1 MFSYLYEI
9 VGASVGEEIHP
20 FLWVKCGSGEVLDEV
35 VVDMVWAVGCEVVL
49 VCFFWGVGTEV
60 FIPPVPFC
68 VAFVFPYVSPARN
81 GVDALVNVT
90 LSSSGLRMAKGKVAL
105 QHRLGMDLPNV

>member
-1 MFSYLYEI
+1 MMFGYLNEI
-9 VGASVGEEIHP
+9 ISASVSKEIYP
-20 FLWVKCGSGEVLDEV
+20 SLWVKSGSSKVLDEV
-35 VVDMVWAVGCEVVL
+35 IVDMVWAVGREVVL

-68 VAFVFPYVSPARN
+68 VAFIFAYVSPARN

-90 LSSSGLRMAKGKVAL
+90 SSFS
-105 QHRLGMDLPNV
+105 